1 MYNYTLN
8 NATHGSNQMLQAM
21 SAQMGPMNM
30 MSMGGMGG
38 MGGMGSSFFYMGNVI
53 GLESK
58 I

>member
-1 MYNYTLN
+1 MYGAHYGQT
-8 NATHGSNQMLQAM
+8 SNQMLQAM

-30 MSMGGMGG
+30 MGMGAL
-38 MGGMGSSFFYMGNVI
+38 GGGGSTFFYMGNVI

>member
-1 MYNYTLN
+1 MYGANYGQN
-8 NATHGSNQMLQAM
+8 SNQMLQAM

-30 MSMGGMGG
+30 MGMGG
-38 MGGMGSSFFYMGNVI
+38 FGGSTFFYMGNVI